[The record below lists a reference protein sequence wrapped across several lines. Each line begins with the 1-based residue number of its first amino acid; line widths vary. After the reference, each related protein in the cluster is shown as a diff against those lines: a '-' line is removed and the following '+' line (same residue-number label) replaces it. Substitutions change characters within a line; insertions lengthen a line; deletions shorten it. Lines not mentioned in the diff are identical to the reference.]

1 MKSIEVLVVLGS
13 PNSPDGELSE
23 IAKSR
28 LDCVADWYDEN
39 KRILCT
45 GGWGTHFNV
54 APKAHAIYA
63 KEYLVKKGIPE
74 QSFLDVALSS
84 NTVEDAVNSKTI
96 LSGLD
101 DPHITIITSDYH
113 LERVR
118 LIFNEI
124 LKGFEIKF
132 IGVKSDFLNEE
143 ERDLLTAH
151 EQAAIESII
160 RKGLY
165 Y

>member
-1 MKSIEVLVVLGS
+1 MKLSEVLVVLGS

-28 LDCVADWYDEN
+28 LDCVADRYDEN

-45 GGWGTHFNV
+45 GGWGAHFNV

-63 KEYLVKKGIPE
+63 KEYLMKNGIPLDN
-74 QSFLDVALSS
+74 FLEVALSS
-84 NTVEDAVNSKTI
+84 NTVEDAVKSKVI
-96 LSGLD
+96 LSQLD
-101 DPHITIITSDYH
+101 HPCITVVTSDYH

-124 LKGFEIKF
+124 FKGFEIQF
-132 IGVKSDFLNEE
+132 IGVKSDFLNEDE
-143 ERDLLTAH
+143 LNSLTTH
-151 EQAAIESII
+151 EQAAIQSII
-160 RKGLY
+160 RNGLHY
-165 Y
+165 

>member
-13 PNSPDGELSE
+13 PNSPTGELSE

-28 LDCVADWYDEN
+28 LNWAADLFDVN

-45 GGWGTHFNV
+45 GGWGSHFNE
-54 APKAHAIYA
+54 APEAHAIYA
-63 KEYLVKKGIPE
+63 KEYLLKRGIPE

-84 NTVEDAVNSKTI
+84 NTVEDAVKSKAI

-101 DPHITIITSDYH
+101 HPHISIITSDYH

-118 LIFNEI
+118 LIFSEV
-124 LKGFEIKF
+124 LKGIEIKF
-132 IGVKSDFLNEE
+132 IGVQSDFLNEE
-143 ERDLLTAH
+143 ERNLLIAH
-151 EQAAIESII
+151 EQAAIQSII
-160 RKGLY
+160 RNGLY